1 MTNIYA
7 EVSSS
12 LNFFGKTNPVELI
25 KKYGSPLYVYNE
37 NVLRERCRELK
48 NLVDYPNFIVN
59 YSPKANSNFSFLK
72 IVKEE
77 GLHIDA
83 VSNGEIY
90 VCLKAGFSPEQI
102 IFTGN
107 NLSADELQYAIDAK
121 VKICV
126 DSLSQL
132 ELFGKMNPGG
142 SVAVRL
148 NLGIGAGHHEKVITG
163 GKKTKFGIEGIFI
176 PQILEAQK
184 KYNIKIIG
192 LHQHIGSL
200 FMDSSSYV
208 EGSESILETARK
220 FEHLEFI
227 DLGGGFGIPY
237 HKQDGQERLNLK
249 ELGAKLTTAFNNWA
263 KEYGKQID
271 FRIEPGRYI
280 SAECGILLGT
290 VNAIKINY
298 NNKYIGTDLG
308 FNVIKRPVMY
318 GSHHDIEI
326 YRGSDIPS
334 AKVESVQIVGNI
346 CESGDFLAKDIKL
359 PEILENDV
367 IGLLDAGAYGFS
379 MSSNYNNRLKPAEIL
394 INSAGDDSVIRQRD
408 TFDDLMKKF

>member
-1 MTNIYA
+1 
-7 EVSSS
+7 
-12 LNFFGKTNPVELI
+12 L
-25 KKYGSPLYVYNE
+25 
-37 NVLRERCRELK
+37 
-48 NLVDYPNFIVN
+48 
-59 YSPKANSNFSFLK
+59 
-72 IVKEE
+72 
-77 GLHIDA
+77 
-83 VSNGEIY
+83 
-90 VCLKAGFSPEQI
+90 PEQI
-102 IFTGN
+102 IFTSN

-148 NLGIGAGHHEKVITG
+148 NLGIGAGHHEKVITA
-163 GKKTKFGIEGIFI
+163 GKKTKFGIEGSFI

-184 KYNIKIIG
+184 KYTIKIIG

-208 EGSESILETARK
+208 ESSESILETARK

-237 HKQDGQERLNLK
+237 HKQAGQERLNLK
-249 ELGAKLTTAFNNWA
+249 ELGAKLTKAFTNWA

-290 VNAIKINY
+290 VNAIKMNY

-326 YRGSDIPS
+326 YRGSDIS
-334 AKVESVQIVGNI
+334 STKEESVQVVGNI

-408 TFDDLMKKF
+408 TFEDLMRKF